1 MDAISRQKEL
11 EYRRLLW
18 ELGKKMNA
26 NDTRRLAF
34 LYSIKEWSDAFDV
47 LESLETQSVL
57 SSSNLDSLTRL
68 TEDLGRK
75 ELARWME
82 DKISCLHL
90 TVPSAQHA
98 ACSYYCNPQ
107 LKSHFE
113 SILPLSSLLISHTK
127 TLRTVLATNL
137 PANETHKAD
146 RDADKIKRYVQNAEL
161 KFREGEQDLQWACRK
176 AGYWL
181 SGDKLEPYPALEMSG
196 RTKNSKGKLS
206 CY

>member
-11 EYRRLLW
+11 EYKRLLW
-18 ELGKKMNA
+18 ELGKKMNE
-26 NDTRRLAF
+26 NDTKHLAF
-34 LYSIKEWSDAFDV
+34 LYSVKDWSDAFDV

-57 SSSNLDSLTRL
+57 SSSNLDSLTTV

-75 ELARWME
+75 ELVRWME

-90 TVPSAQHA
+90 AVPSAPHT

-113 SILPLSSLLISHTK
+113 SILPLILLLISHTK
-127 TLRTVLATNL
+127 TLRTILASNL
-137 PANETHKAD
+137 PANETHRAD

-161 KFREGEQDLQWACRK
+161 KFREAEQDLLLACRK

-181 SGDKLEPYPALEMSG
+181 SGDKLEPYPAREMSG
-196 RTKNSKGKLS
+196 TTKNSKGKQS